1 MIHDYEFTITPLNP
15 HGRTIDYRRYR
26 TLDIQCYDGIRR
38 VSAVVETEDVVVA
51 AQIVNWQPY
60 GRDAKTYT

>member
-26 TLDIQCYDGIRR
+26 TLDIQCYGCIRR
-38 VSAVVETEDVVVA
+38 GSAVVETEDVVVA
-51 AQIVNWQPY
+51 AQIVN
-60 GRDAKTYT
+60 